1 MNNVQKKVKTIF
13 HTIVSKKKISDKAFL
28 NLKMNDLKEWDSM
41 RNMHFLLEIE
51 KKFNFKFTFKEMSE
65 LTSIKKI
72 LKSIENVS

>member
-1 MNNVQKKVKTIF
+1 MNNFKKKVKTIF
-13 HTIVSKKKISDKAFL
+13 HTIVCKKKISDKTFL